1 MPRKR
6 PMPLRKRLAQATAP
20 VVQERIRPDG
30 AAFRVE
36 YTPSG
41 NRAETFEGVVVDH
54 SGASVRSDPTARSEV
69 VAWRTSFRM
78 FVVPFGGKSGA
89 RDFQAHW
96 AKRGIRVFPL
106 TTAGRPAR
114 DVYRGQDVYLW
125 GAQFPPGAPPDA
137 GRALMSSNHVLLCW
151 ETTQAESNGT
161 EYRRL
166 EDQRRVTKADKLP
179 WNHGS
184 GFGNSETRRLSAP

>member
-1 MPRKR
+1 
-6 PMPLRKRLAQATAP
+6 MPLRKRLAQATAP
-20 VVQERIRPDG
+20 IDQLRIEADGGVWRDQITPRGNRVEWYEGEVIDHDG
-30 AAFRVE
+30 ATVRAD
-36 YTPSG
+36 PS
-41 NRAETFEGVVVDH
+41 
-54 SGASVRSDPTARSEV
+54 ARSEV

-89 RDFQAHW
+89 EDFRRHW

-106 TTAGRPAR
+106 TSGGRPAR

-125 GAQFPPGAPPDA
+125 GAIFPQDAPPDA
-137 GRALMSSNHVLLCW
+137 GRALMSSSHVVLCW
-151 ETTQAESNGT
+151 ETTQAEHNGT